1 MADRTLDTLMP
12 QALALVAGVA
22 ALSFVGAG
30 VAADVI
36 FGRLSSTAAFGIV
49 AMFPLALFAAIVG
62 FALGHYVGYLMRKA
76 HIAPSIA
83 MKPYRLAMGLL
94 LALVIVAGATL
105 GATPVLRNARLHEPR
120 VIAGA
125 DFVDRREGAPEGCVP
140 REPAPVVCEPGQAAS
155 AMSWNARDV
164 TVSCTREG
172 LITVADQSNA
182 IVASLDLTPFER
194 MRLAQLSAV
203 RQPDGREGLVVLAQ
217 LRTQRDMFAILNPDG
232 QVTYQELVAVSHRQN
247 LPLSICRADDGD
259 AVVVDLGS
267 PVTYRAR

>member
-30 VAADVI
+30 VAADII

-62 FALGHYVGYLMRKA
+62 FALGHYIGHLMRKA
-76 HIAPSIA
+76 HIAPAIA
-83 MKPYRLAMGLL
+83 MKPYRLAMGLV
-94 LALVIVAGATL
+94 LAVVIVAGATI

-125 DFVDRREGAPEGCVP
+125 DRVERREGAPDGCVP
-140 REPAPVVCEPGQAAS
+140 RQAAPIVCEPGQAAS
-155 AMSWNARDV
+155 AMSWNGRDV

-172 LITVADQSNA
+172 LVTVADQSNA
-182 IVASLDLTPFER
+182 IVASLDLTVFER
-194 MRLAQLSAV
+194 MRQAQLSTL
-203 RQPDGREGLVVLAQ
+203 RLSDGREGLAVLAQ
-217 LRTQRDMFAILNPDG
+217 LRTERDMFAIINPDG
-232 QVTYQELVAVSHRQN
+232 QVTYQELLAVSHRLN
-247 LPLSICRADDGD
+247 LPLAICGADDWD
-259 AVVVDLGS
+259 AAVVDPGA
-267 PVTYRAR
+267 PITFRPR